1 MHYIPVNVLD
11 NGCVWGTRIKTRN
24 LIEAGVIA
32 LGVFL
37 IMKIFL
43 SALPVIVWTVL
54 FLLFGLFPGLIA
66 LIGIGNESLSEA
78 AATFLA
84 YRRSKEFLPY
94 NMAALFPKA
103 EKPKEI
109 KKRGR
114 KEKRAEKAAQRKARK
129 EEKRRR
135 KEEAGEKE

>member
-43 SALPVIVWTVL
+43 SALP
-54 FLLFGLFPGLIA
+54 GLIA

-94 NMAALFPKA
+94 NMAALFPEA